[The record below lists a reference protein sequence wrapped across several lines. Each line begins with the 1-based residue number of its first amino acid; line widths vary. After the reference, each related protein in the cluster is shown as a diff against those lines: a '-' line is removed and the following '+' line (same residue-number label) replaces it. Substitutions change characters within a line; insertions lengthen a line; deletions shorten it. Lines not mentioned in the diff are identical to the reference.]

1 MRNFKVCIYLVKA
14 AELEV
19 IRRTTREL
27 LRGLKFTTIYTPHF
41 AMCTDTL
48 SEILLGT
55 STEPVETK
63 SVMRFSCSGLYP
75 RQELKAM
82 RAHMD
87 DLCRHR
93 HETVGMWYKH
103 EPHYFDKAA
112 EKANQALQKTLKEIG
127 RKQGESFNI
136 MIINNDILPMFELV
150 APGDYNQLE
159 IARPGDVIQFRYEVA
174 IGFRSIMNW
183 QLVHAYHFI

>member
-41 AMCTDTL
+41 AMCTDSL

-63 SVMRFSCSGLYP
+63 SVMRFSCSGLFP
-75 RQELKAM
+75 KQELKAM

-87 DLCRHR
+87 ELCRHR
-93 HETVGMWYKH
+93 RETVGMWYEH
-103 EPHYFDKAA
+103 EPNYFDKAA
-112 EKANQALQKTLKEIG
+112 AKANQSVQKTLKEIG
-127 RKQGESFNI
+127 RKPGESFNI
-136 MIINNDILPMFELV
+136 MIINNDILPMLELV

-159 IARPGDVIQFRYEVA
+159 TARPGDVLQFRYEVA

-183 QLVHAYHFI
+183 QLVHAYHYT